1 MAAPT
6 GEGGANGWYER
17 GILCIAA
24 DAENPVRVVL
34 IHELTHRLQA
44 LAPEAYRKYRDY
56 AVRTLSAQ
64 SSSVSSLVEQY
75 RARYTESGVNLTAEQ
90 AMDEIAAD
98 FTEALV
104 AAPGRF
110 EALVRADRGVAGRI
124 LDAIIDFIAKVKAF
138 FSGKK
143 TRDTTAFG
151 VELSA
156 LEEAA
161 RLWQVAYDAAA
172 AAAGSVKNTGA
183 DGTIE
188 GKRFSTKAQRGR
200 SIEQET
206 MENNRFERLRQF
218 GEDIPDIWYAY
229 TADHVYLYRNYSYTD
244 YKVLDKRKITD
255 ENSFEVEQFEE
266 EIRNGTYTSAETLD
280 RWASHFRRRK
290 GCNSL
295 YRSRTG
301 NAGTTGRHDGVDV

>member
-1 MAAPT
+1 MAAK
-6 GEGGANGWYER
+6 GRQYAAR
-17 GILCIAA
+17 G
-24 DAENPVRVVL
+24 V
-34 IHELTHRLQA
+34 
-44 LAPEAYRKYRDY
+44 
-56 AVRTLSAQ
+56 TLSAQ
-64 SSSVSSLVEQY
+64 K
-75 RARYTESGVNLTAEQ
+75 

-98 FTEALV
+98 FTREMLYHIELF
-104 AAPGRF
+104 RD
-110 EALVRADRGVAGRI
+110 LVRQDRSLAKWVMDG
-124 LDAIIDFIAKVKAF
+124 LTDFIRRVKNA
-138 FSGKK
+138 FSGQ
-143 TRDTTAFG
+143 TAREGGAGNEYGATLF
-151 VELSA
+151 A

-161 RLWQVAYDAAA
+161 GLWQAAYDAAA

-218 GEDIPDIWYAY
+218 WEDIPDIWYAY